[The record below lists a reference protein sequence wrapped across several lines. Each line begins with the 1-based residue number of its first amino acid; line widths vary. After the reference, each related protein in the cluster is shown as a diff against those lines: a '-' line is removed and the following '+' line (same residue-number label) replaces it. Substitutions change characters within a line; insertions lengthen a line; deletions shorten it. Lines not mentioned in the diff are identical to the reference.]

1 MVGQVRVPEAGYR
14 PAPAMSQ
21 SDEPTEQVHLRLE
34 EIVSYIDQTLAEDVR
49 RQVESHL
56 VECEACLREV
66 IEVGQLLRG
75 AV

>member
-1 MVGQVRVPEAGYR
+1 
-14 PAPAMSQ
+14 MSE
-21 SDEPTEQVHLRLE
+21 SHEPTEQVHLGLE

-66 IEVGQLLRG
+66 IEVRQLLRG